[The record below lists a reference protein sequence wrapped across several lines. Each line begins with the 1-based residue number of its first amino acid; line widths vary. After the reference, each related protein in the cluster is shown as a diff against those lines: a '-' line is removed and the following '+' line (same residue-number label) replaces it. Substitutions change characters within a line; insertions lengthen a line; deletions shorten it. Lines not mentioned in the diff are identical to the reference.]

1 MIEMNRR
8 RFLKTSCAALAAW
21 PAAACVAR
29 PIPVRSPYASAIPD
43 EETGTVVNDVHS
55 QLNRTRVGAIVR
67 PRSVEELQAAVAHAR
82 SQGIP
87 VSVAGGRHAMG
98 GQQFCEAG
106 LLLDT
111 RSLNRVLAFDA
122 GLRAPAAGR

>member
-1 MIEMNRR
+1 MTQMNRR

-55 QLNRTRVGAIVR
+55 QLNRTRVGTIVR
-67 PRSVEELQAAVAHAR
+67 PRSVEELHEAVAHALAGHFDHTLDGLFACAHLGGHLHQAALGPDDGVDVEER
-82 SQGIP
+82 S
-87 VSVAGGRHAMG
+87 
-98 GQQFCEAG
+98 
-106 LLLDT
+106 
-111 RSLNRVLAFDA
+111 
-122 GLRAPAAGR
+122 